1 MTFKEWWV
9 DSKTS
14 EKLKV
19 EQLSNVSRARLS
31 QIAHG
36 HASPSIKSAIK
47 IIKAVN
53 EIDKKAR
60 LKLSGIIF
68 ELENY

>member
-1 MTFKEWWV
+1 MIFQEWWV

-19 EQLSNVSRARLS
+19 EQLSGISRTRLS

-36 HASPSIKSAIK
+36 HANPSIKAAIK

-53 EIDKKAR
+53 EIDKKAK
-60 LKLSGIIF
+60 LKLAGIIS
-68 ELENY
+68 ELEHY